1 MSQPPLSP
9 EDEAILRK
17 VQDDPRYFIERVFSI
32 VDQFSQEVP
41 FLLNPVQIDYYG
53 QRTNR
58 DMILKSRKAGF
69 SSLITAI
76 FLHACVTRAHT
87 RAVVVSHTDEAT
99 TKLFRR
105 VHGYLTSSKI
115 PFKKGKDSEHEIVF
129 PDTKSYFYIGTA
141 GSRSFARGDDLT
153 HVHLSESAHYG
164 DDKMLTGV
172 QEALIKGAPT
182 WMIEES
188 TAKGAGTAFHQRWL
202 RAVNGESS
210 WKPHF
215 YGWHQDP
222 MNRVKGAGPV
232 SLTDEEKRLRDS
244 LSLDWEQL
252 AWRRTKLTEMLDP
265 AMFPQEYPATWEEAF
280 LASGSMVFD
289 WMALKRCED
298 NRVKPKWKG
307 NMVDAGTKLD
317 ILTDPKGP
325 LEIYLT
331 PSERTKYLMTVDTAL
346 GVVGGAYTVLDVW
359 DIKTWEQ
366 VAQWRGHIDPTEAGD
381 MAVRLGAFYGW
392 AAIAAE
398 NNYPG
403 NAFLARLVER
413 GYPNIWDDPAD
424 SGDELGWKT
433 TEKSKGQFESDG
445 RAAVRDGSLKLNS
458 MASLNEHRTYVLHE
472 NGRTGP
478 QKGCWQDTVITS
490 CKAASILK
498 TMHVEPELARV
509 GFHEVLGFRKRPGR
523 GGPSGGHYKPGVV

>member
-32 VDQFSQEVP
+32 VDQSGVEAP
-41 FLLNPVQIDYYG
+41 FLFNAAQAHYFEH
-53 QRTNR
+53 RTGR
-58 DMILKSRKAGF
+58 DMIVKSRKEGF
-69 SSLITAI
+69 SSLILAI
-76 FLHACVTRAHT
+76 TLHTMIVRPNAA
-87 RAVVVSHTDEAT
+87 AAIVSHTEDAT
-99 TKLFRR
+99 EKLLNRAKF
-105 VHGYLTSSKI
+105 YLKTAKMPI
-115 PFKKGKDSEHEIVF
+115 RYK
-129 PDTKSYFYIGTA
+129 DTKGGIRLLDSNSEVYIGTA
-141 GSRSFARGDDLT
+141 GSRSFGRGDDLLIL
-153 HVHLSESAHYG
+153 HLSESAHYAN
-164 DDKMLTGV
+164 DDMITGA
-172 QEALIKGAPT
+172 QEALIKDAPT

-188 TAKGAGTAFHQRWL
+188 TARGSGTPFHQRWL
-202 RAVNGESS
+202 RAIEAQSS
-210 WKPHF
+210 WKAHF
-215 YGWHQDP
+215 YGWHWDKL
-222 MNRVKGAGPV
+222 NRREVPKPFV
-232 SLTDEEKRLRDS
+232 LTKDEERLRDT
-244 LSLDWEQL
+244 LHLDLEQL
-252 AWRRTKLTEMLDP
+252 AWHRWKPTDMAQPELM
-265 AMFPQEYPATWEEAF
+265 PQENPSSWEEAF

-478 QKGCWQDTVITS
+478 QKGCWQDTVITA